1 MYPTYYPVIFR
12 SSTMASWENME
23 NPPRTEGLHGANH
36 PVKHQHR
43 TLQLSASSSCGAI
56 LGDALVVSVR
66 VFSASRKILLS
77 CEGDFTSLFSLFLK
91 SSFHF
96 GVPPGIRR
104 PRRLKRRDCTF
115 SLPRFSKMYRTVQTV
130 RDSISC
136 LGLCSHFGFRKFCVL
151 KKRKCQVKQNMSM

>member
-1 MYPTYYPVIFR
+1 MD
-12 SSTMASWENME
+12 S
-23 NPPRTEGLHGANH
+23 RTEGLHGANH

-43 TLQLSASSSCGAI
+43 TLQLSASSSRGAI

-66 VFSASRKILLS
+66 VLSASRKILLS
-77 CEGDFTSLFSLFLK
+77 CEGDFTSLFLK

-104 PRRLKRRDCTF
+104 PRRLKRRDCMF

-136 LGLCSHFGFRKFCVL
+136 LGLGSHFCFRKFCVL
-151 KKRKCQVKQNMSM
+151 KKRKCQVKENISM